1 MSNVFSKHSVTGY
14 VSGQTKPAAGQRLAS
29 FNWKTS
35 TQKDSAWFGIKRDSK
50 AVSLPLID
58 GAAIN
63 NNMSVLLPHIQTYLH
78 SVQDKI
84 VRAALEAS
92 SDLQYIS
99 DEQVSIAAIV
109 DYLEDSDESGRLTK
123 SGMEEWFASNVAD
136 SLMVQLAERLGVSE
150 QATPE
155 ELGKI
160 EAVMAAFKGKISALA
175 GGKTSYDAKTA
186 TQLQKAVALAP
197 EGDVIADRMVA
208 RLQKMIDAAAGG
220 SLLDAL

>member
-35 TQKDSAWFGIKRDSK
+35 SDKDSIWFGKKRDSK
-50 AVSLPLID
+50 AVSLPTIAVKEIVDNIHMLAPVVI
-58 GAAIN
+58 
-63 NNMSVLLPHIQTYLH
+63 HYLH
-78 SVQDKI
+78 SIQDKLI
-84 VRAALEAS
+84 RAKLEAS
-92 SDLQYIS
+92 SDAEWIS
-99 DEQVSIAAIV
+99 DSEISLTSII

-123 SGMEEWFASNVAD
+123 AGIEEWFATNVAD